1 MDERQRIQQV
11 LSGNTSAFTY
21 FVETYQDMAFT
32 IAYRICDNMQ
42 DAEDVVQESFVKAYR
57 NLHAYRGDSKFS
69 TWLYRIVYN
78 VAVTHAKSRLR
89 LSEHE
94 KEIDDAS
101 LFSQTDLQLS
111 PETIDEQ
118 REIVA
123 HVLDLMPKDDALILT
138 LYYMEDN
145 SVKEIANIIGLNE
158 PNVKVKLHRAR
169 KLFKEKFIACYGKTE
184 KELQLQQ

>member
-21 FVETYQDMAFT
+21 FVETYQNMAIT
-32 IAYRICDNMQ
+32 IAYRICGNMQ

-78 VAVTHAKSRLR
+78 VAVTHAKSRLW
-89 LSEHE
+89 LNEHE
-94 KEIDDAS
+94 KEIDDVS
-101 LFSQTDLQLS
+101 LFSQIDLQMS
-111 PETIDEQ
+111 PDAFDEQ
-118 REIVA
+118 KEIVA
-123 HVLDLMPKDDALILT
+123 HVLDLLPKGDALILT

-145 SVKEIANIIGLNE
+145 SVKEIANITGLNE
-158 PNVKVKLHRAR
+158 SNVKVKLHRAR
-169 KLFKEKFIACYGKTE
+169 KLFKEKFMACYGKTE